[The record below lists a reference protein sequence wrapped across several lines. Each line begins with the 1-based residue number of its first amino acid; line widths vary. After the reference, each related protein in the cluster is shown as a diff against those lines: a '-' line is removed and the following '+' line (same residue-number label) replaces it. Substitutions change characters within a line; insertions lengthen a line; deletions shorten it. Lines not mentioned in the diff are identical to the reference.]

1 MFIAETIK
9 NIIVVWLSLF
19 LLVRNVNFFLAV
31 ILATIIMNLGSML
44 LFGLLAVITTCF
56 VKLKEFFKK
65 D

>member
-19 LLVRNVNFFLAV
+19 LLVYNVNFFLAV
-31 ILATIIMNLGSML
+31 IIATIIINLGAML
-44 LFGLLAVITTCF
+44 LFGLFAVLGNF
-56 VKLKEFFKK
+56 VVALRDKFNK